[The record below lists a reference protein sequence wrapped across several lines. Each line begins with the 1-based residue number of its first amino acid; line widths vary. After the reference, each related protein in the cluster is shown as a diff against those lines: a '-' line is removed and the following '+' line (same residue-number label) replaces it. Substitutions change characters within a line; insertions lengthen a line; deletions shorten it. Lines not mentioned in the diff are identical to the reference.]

1 MKIIDINEC
10 KLEKNSCNVNSVCH
24 NKPGSYECVCLDGF
38 DGDGFAC
45 NDIDECK
52 EENACLDVYHKC
64 LNTIGSFKC
73 VCIDGFVTDLNGI
86 CIGK

>member
-38 DGDGFAC
+38 DGDGFTC